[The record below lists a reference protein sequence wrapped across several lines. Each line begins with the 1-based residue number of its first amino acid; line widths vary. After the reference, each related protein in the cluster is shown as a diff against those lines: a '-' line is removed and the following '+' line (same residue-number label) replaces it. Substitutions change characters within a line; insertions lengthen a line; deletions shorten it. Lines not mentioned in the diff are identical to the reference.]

1 MQGHLL
7 YPHQKHLLIEADCG
21 EANGNR
27 SRVWKMGLQN
37 LADDFGLMIT
47 VTHYPT
53 GASKWNPIEHRLF
66 NLISAN
72 WAGEPLDSYETL
84 LNHLQATTSTTGFCC
99 QAHLDTTDY
108 ELNQKVP
115 DLIFAN
121 LRIRKHQRFPQW
133 NYTIYP
139 RPPNSIA

>member
-1 MQGHLL
+1 
-7 YPHQKHLLIEADCG
+7 
-21 EANGNR
+21 
-27 SRVWKMGLQN
+27 
-37 LADDFGLMIT
+37 
-47 VTHYPT
+47 
-53 GASKWNPIEHRLF
+53 
-66 NLISAN
+66 LISAN

-139 RPPNSIA
+139 RPPILLLNCPSYFFIGTNYSPLGSPVYALAHILEKFKVGLGQILLTAGVATAKGPR